1 PIISAEDK
9 HLTVLN
15 LFTTDTPE
23 KQGKLIEEM
32 TKIVDAATYEGWMSS
47 TVHSGVDSHGTLNF
61 IQWRSGEDL
70 EKRYA
75 GEEFKH
81 RTLPVFGEITTSI
94 RLMQNEVAH
103 TLTSDALGGKI
114 EIGPGRDDYTVF
126 TVFPVT
132 PQGQDEAL
140 DALGPGQAFLAQV
153 PGFRAHVVL
162 KGLRARGLEGAFV
175 ISYSQWDSKQAWEAY
190 RDQAPQ
196 DQDEARK
203 AAVGRVRAVVAG
215 EPYSNTY
222 QVVHT
227 RSAGEKLAAAL
238 EHHH

>member
-1 PIISAEDK
+1 MPIISAEDK

-23 KQGKLIEEM
+23 KQDKLIEEM

-47 TVHSGVDSHGTLNF
+47 TVHSGVDSYGTLNF

-114 EIGPGRDDYTVF
+114 EIGPEVDAYTVF

-132 PQGQDEAL
+132 PQGQEEAL

-162 KGLRARGLEGAFV
+162 KGLRARGLEGTFV
-175 ISYSQWDSKQAWEAY
+175 ISYSQWDSKQAWETY

-215 EPYSNTY
+215 QPYSNTY

-227 RSAGEKLAAAL
+227 RSAGQ
-238 EHHH
+238 

>member
-1 PIISAEDK
+1 MPIISAEDK

-23 KQGKLIEEM
+23 KQAKLIEEM
-32 TKIVDAATYEGWMSS
+32 TKIVNAATYEGWMSS
-47 TVHSGVDSHGTLNF
+47 TVHSGVDGYGTLNF

-70 EKRYA
+70 EKRYE

-114 EIGPGRDDYTVF
+114 EIGPDRDDYTVF
-126 TVFPVT
+126 TLFPVT
-132 PQGQDEAL
+132 EDGVDEAV
-140 DALGPGQAFLAQV
+140 DALGPGQAFLADV

-162 KGLRARGLEGAFV
+162 KGLRARGLEGSFV
-175 ISYSQWDSKQAWEAY
+175 ISYSQWDSKEAFEVY
-190 RDQAPQ
+190 RDQAVEEQP
-196 DQDEARK
+196 DARK
-203 AAVGRVRAVVAG
+203 AAVARVRAVVTG
-215 EPYSNTY
+215 QPYLNTY
-222 QVVHT
+222 RVVHT
-227 RSAGEKLAAAL
+227 RAAGE
-238 EHHH
+238 